1 MALPESPARSGWE
14 MLGHIPG
21 SQRNVAARMCVC
33 GKIKIHGTASLR
45 SGKSQSCGC
54 LRRSNFKHGYAT
66 KGAVRAEWQAWN
78 HMIQRCTN
86 PNDRHY
92 KDYGARGIRVC
103 PEWSV
108 SFEQFLRDMGDRP
121 SRDYSL
127 DRIDGNADYGPDN
140 CRWANHKTQAQNRRS
155 VIWIECYGQRM
166 CVADWVRTTGINRS
180 TILARFHKGMPAEQ
194 VLSPVRTAVNH

>member
-1 MALPESPARSGWE
+1 MALPESPARSGWR
-14 MLGHIPG
+14 MLGYIPG
-21 SQRNVAARMCVC
+21 SRRTAAARLCVC
-33 GKIKIHGTASLR
+33 GKIKIHGVASLR

-54 LRRSNFKHGYAT
+54 LRKSRLKHGYAT
-66 KGAVRAEWQAWN
+66 KGQLRAEWQAWN

-86 PNDRHY
+86 PNDKHY

-121 SRDYSL
+121 SVDYSL

-140 CRWANHKTQAQNRRS
+140 CRWADRKTQAQNRRS
-155 VIWIECYGQRM
+155 VIWIEHGGKRL
-166 CVADWVRTTGINRS
+166 CVAEWSRVTGVKRQA
-180 TILARFHKGMPAEQ
+180 ILARFHKGWSAERI
-194 VLSPVRTAVNH
+194 LSPVRTEV